1 MKRIVRLT
9 ESDLHRIVKRV
20 LSEQIRKDLD
30 STQAKAL
37 QFDIL
42 SHEVSKGIAKII
54 PDGKCKKPDRGVY
67 VAAADGDSKNWCK
80 FKGSKLCN
88 NPDGICVQSEL
99 IDGKVGDST
108 RKAFNI
114 YKNVKIDDYDNP
126 YIAAIPWARKI
137 YSGDDLKAELGQ
149 VYGEDSIIDAGGVIG
164 MGGNFE
170 TARPMKEDSIKA
182 FQLFVWAADVEKEIR
197 CKGESYKTIL
207 CGGACCKAETA
218 VDGNW
223 GDNTIA
229 AWKKFG
235 KYYFQQGYDVD
246 TSYSEVENDFY
257 PPDEQ

>member
-80 FKGSKLCN
+80 FTGSKLCKN
-88 NPDGICVQSEL
+88 SDGICAQSEL
-99 IDGKVGDST
+99 IDGQVGDST

-114 YKNVKIDDYDNP
+114 YKNVITDYDNP
-126 YIAAIPWARKI
+126 YMVGDPDARQI
-137 YSGDDLKAELGQ
+137 FSGDELKAELRN
-149 VYGEDSIIDAGGVIG
+149 VYGEESLIDSGEILG
-164 MGGNFE
+164 MGANFE

-182 FQLFVWAADVEKEIR
+182 FQLFVWAADVEKEIP
-197 CKGESYKTIL
+197 CKGGYKTIL
-207 CGGACCKAETA
+207 CGEACCNANTA
-218 VDGNW
+218 VDGKW
-223 GDNTIA
+223 GENTRA

-235 KYYFQQGYDVD
+235 KYYINQGYNVN

-257 PPDEQ
+257 PDEQ